1 MGFIAESDLKN
12 KVLVSRER
20 GETGYGLEVKAKGE
34 VRYATLLSSSFSIR
48 DRSGL
53 SLRIWT

>member
-48 DRSGL
+48 DRNGF
-53 SLRIWT
+53 SLRI